1 MRSLRP
7 VWAAGVLFGLLL
19 AGPLPAGE
27 AAKDKEDGGKD
38 GGKDGE
44 KDGGKDGLVFYGEAD
59 AKASSM
65 TSDKPETPKAIRPHD
80 LVTVKIKD
88 VYSFLNNTT
97 LNTSSKSE
105 TELAIDSF
113 FKITSGKGGRG
124 WDLTPSA
131 SDKPKIE
138 VSGERKQDNTGRTA
152 QKQAIE
158 AMITGHVLEVYPNHT
173 FSFEATQAVEQDEN
187 TMTMTLFGIA
197 RVEDISPDNVVLGE
211 RLDSKQFSVK
221 NDGPVARMGKR
232 GWLTKILDL
241 VWPF

>member
-1 MRSLRP
+1 MRSPSP
-7 VWAAGVLFGLLL
+7 VLAALMGGLLL
-19 AGPLPAGE
+19 AGPLPAEE
-27 AAKDKEDGGKD
+27 AAKDGKD
-38 GGKDGE
+38 GGKA
-44 KDGGKDGLVFYGEAD
+44 GLVFYGEED

-65 TSDKPETPKAIRPHD
+65 TSDKPEAPKAIQPHD

-88 VYSFLNNTT
+88 VYSFLNNTK

-105 TELAIDSF
+105 TELAINSF
-113 FKITSGKGGRG
+113 FKIGEGGEGRTKV
-124 WDLTPSA
+124 LMPTA
-131 SDKPKIE
+131 LDKPKID
-138 VSGERKQDNTGRTA
+138 VSGERKLDNTGSTA

-173 FSFEATQAVEQDEN
+173 FSFEATQSVEQDEN

-221 NDGPVARMGKR
+221 NDGPTARMGKR
-232 GWLTKILDL
+232 GWLTKIVDV